1 MSLLRRVQAA
11 AQEAIAEDAARP
23 ATVEEEAPVV
33 VEAPK
38 PKAKRATK
46 AKAVEAP
53 PPPQDEAPAAV
64 EAEHPQEEV
73 VLTEA
78 ESRLREALA
87 ELEALKGLAAG
98 AGSVVIITGPVNLF
112 FRREEG
118 DTAAGFTRIPHAASR
133 FGNSALVR
141 K

>member
-46 AKAVEAP
+46 KAAEPP
-53 PPPQDEAPAAV
+53 PPPQDEAPTAV
-64 EAEHPQEEV
+64 EAEHPQEEAP
-73 VLTEA
+73 LTPDA

-87 ELEALKGLAAG
+87 ELEALKGLTAG